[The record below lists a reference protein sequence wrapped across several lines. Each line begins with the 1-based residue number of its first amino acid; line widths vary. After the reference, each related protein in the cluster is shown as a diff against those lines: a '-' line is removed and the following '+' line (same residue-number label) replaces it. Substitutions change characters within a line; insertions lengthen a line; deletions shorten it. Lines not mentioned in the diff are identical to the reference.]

1 MTEKE
6 RLDQIEPVIA
16 DIARKQD
23 QMLGQMVIIVDHV
36 TANTVEISRLSKRV
50 GNLETD
56 VGTLKSD
63 VAVLKSDV
71 SVLKSDMAVVKS
83 DVSSIKETQTQIL
96 KFLEKKFG

>member
-63 VAVLKSDV
+63 VAVLKSD
-71 SVLKSDMAVVKS
+71 MAVVKS